1 MPYLDIWIH
10 IVWATKGRKPLM
22 TSDIRQEIFKHIRE
36 NAKTKNIYI
45 DFINGYLEHV
55 HCLVS
60 LNADQSMAQ
69 ITRLIK
75 GESSH
80 WINKNYLTKTKFG
93 WQDEYYAGS
102 VSRSGLNR
110 VREYIK
116 NQETHHQHKTFDYE
130 VDEFVR
136 IYGFGRFKD

>member
-1 MPYLDIWIH
+1 
-10 IVWATKGRKPLM
+10 M
-22 TSDIRQEIFKHIRE
+22 TSDIRQDIFKHIRE
-36 NAKTKNIYI
+36 NAKTKNIHI
-45 DFINGYLEHV
+45 DFVNGHVEHV

-60 LNADQSMAQ
+60 LNAEQTIAEIM
-69 ITRLIK
+69 RLIK

-80 WINKNYLTKTKFG
+80 WINKNKLTKTKFV
-93 WQDEYYAGS
+93 WQDEYYAVS

-116 NQETHHQHKTFDYE
+116 NQETHHEQKTFDQE

-136 IYGFGRFKD
+136 IYGFERFKD

>member
-1 MPYLDIWIH
+1 MPYLNIWIH
-10 IVWATKGRKPLM
+10 IVWATKGRRPFL
-22 TSDIRQEIFKHIRE
+22 TGDIRQKVFQHIRE

-45 DFINGYLEHV
+45 DFINGYTEHV

-69 ITRLIK
+69 ITQLIK
-75 GESSH
+75 GESSF
-80 WINKNYLTKTKFG
+80 WINKNKLTKTKFG
-93 WQDEYYAGS
+93 WQDEYYAVS
-102 VSRSGLNR
+102 VSLSALNT

-116 NQETHHQHKTFDYE
+116 NQESHHQHKTFDQE

-136 IYGFGRFKD
+136 IYGFERLKD